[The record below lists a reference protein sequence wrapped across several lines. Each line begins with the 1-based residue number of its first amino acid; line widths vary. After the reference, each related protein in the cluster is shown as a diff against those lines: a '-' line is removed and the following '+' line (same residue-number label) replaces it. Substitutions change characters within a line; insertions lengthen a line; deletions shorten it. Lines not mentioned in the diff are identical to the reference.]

1 MTAYQII
8 YDEAIGNYGLFST
21 ERAKELGISNGTLA
35 KLAHR
40 GRLEHLGYGLYRIDK
55 FVPNANGL
63 DAYACADWEETY
75 EAANVRHGVARSLDE
90 AVAWA
95 NDLVGKL
102 DDASRERPASSAP

>member
-1 MTAYQII
+1 MA
-8 YDEAIGNYGLFST
+8 EAGRLCRRLFSFRRMQPWPPRV
-21 ERAKELGISNGTLA
+21 EKG
-35 KLAHR
+35 
-40 GRLEHLGYGLYRIDK
+40 
-55 FVPNANGL
+55 
-63 DAYACADWEETY
+63 ADWEETY